1 MTASFAEN
9 SNKKDDNM
17 QDSIK
22 NKLNALVMRNEDITR
37 ELASP
42 GVVNDQKRFRD
53 LMKEQNELAPIV
65 EAFTDYS
72 AQQQNVADSIEMMD
86 GEIDPEM
93 KEMLREEMNS
103 SKKSVEEL
111 GEKIRVLLLPKDPND
126 DKNVIFEIRAG
137 AGGDEAA
144 LFAAQVYRMY
154 VHYADS
160 RGWKVSTEDVE
171 EIGIGGMKYVTFTVS
186 GKGAYSRLKYESGVH
201 RVQRV
206 PETESGGRI
215 HTSTCTVAVMP
226 EVSDDIDLVIPDGD
240 VRMDITRASGN
251 GGQGVNT
258 TDSAVRLT
266 HIPTG
271 IIIYSQTERSQ
282 LQNKAKAWALLRS
295 KLYDL
300 EQRKR
305 HDAEADMR
313 RSQVGTGDRS
323 EKIRTYNF
331 PQGRVTDHRIK
342 LTIYRIDDVMNGD
355 LDEIIDALI
364 AADQAAKLL
373 KMSEMN

>member
-86 GEIDPEM
+86 GETDPEM

-154 VHYADS
+154 IHYADS

>member
-86 GEIDPEM
+86 GETDPEM

-137 AGGDEAA
+137 AGGDE
-144 LFAAQVYRMY
+144 
-154 VHYADS
+154 
-160 RGWKVSTEDVE
+160 
-171 EIGIGGMKYVTFTVS
+171 
-186 GKGAYSRLKYESGVH
+186 
-201 RVQRV
+201 
-206 PETESGGRI
+206 
-215 HTSTCTVAVMP
+215 
-226 EVSDDIDLVIPDGD
+226 
-240 VRMDITRASGN
+240 RAP
-251 GGQGVNT
+251 
-258 TDSAVRLT
+258 R
-266 HIPTG
+266 
-271 IIIYSQTERSQ
+271 
-282 LQNKAKAWALLRS
+282 
-295 KLYDL
+295 
-300 EQRKR
+300 
-305 HDAEADMR
+305 
-313 RSQVGTGDRS
+313 
-323 EKIRTYNF
+323 
-331 PQGRVTDHRIK
+331 DHR
-342 LTIYRIDDVMNGD
+342 TSS
-355 LDEIIDALI
+355 A
-364 AADQAAKLL
+364 
-373 KMSEMN
+373 

>member
-86 GEIDPEM
+86 GETDPEM

-266 HIPTG
+266 HIPIG